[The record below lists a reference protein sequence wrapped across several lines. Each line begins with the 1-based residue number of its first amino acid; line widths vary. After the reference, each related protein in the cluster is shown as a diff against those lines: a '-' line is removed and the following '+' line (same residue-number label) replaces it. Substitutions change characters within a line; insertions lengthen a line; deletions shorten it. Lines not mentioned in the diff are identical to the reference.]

1 MGAQYDTL
9 FGHMGRKFS
18 FAIDEYYHIYNRGTD
33 KRTVFLDEEDWQ
45 RFSAL
50 LYLCNSDRNIVFRD
64 IPIGLAYGY
73 ERGETLVD
81 IGAYCLM
88 PNHFHILVR
97 EKVQSGISLF
107 MQKFSTAYSMYFNI
121 KYERTGGLFEGPF
134 RAKHADSDNY
144 LKYLFS
150 YIHLNPVK
158 IINPEWKENGIT
170 DRKKAK
176 QYLADYSYSSY
187 LDYMGTEREG
197 NKILNKEVFPQYF
210 ENFKEFE
217 QFIDEWIVFKDS
229 PIG

>member
-1 MGAQYDTL
+1 
-9 FGHMGRKFS
+9 MGRKFS

-33 KRTVFLDEEDWQ
+33 KRTVFLDEEDWE

-97 EKVQSGISLF
+97 EKVQNGISLF
-107 MQKFSTAYSMYFNI
+107 MQKFSTAYSMYFNN
-121 KYERTGGLFEGPF
+121 KYKRTGGLFEGPF
-134 RAKHADSDNY
+134 RAKHTDSDNY

-158 IINPEWKENGIT
+158 IIDPEWKENGIT
-170 DRKKAK
+170 DRKKSK
-176 QYLADYSYSSY
+176 QYIADYPYSSY
-187 LDYMGTEREG
+187 LDYMGMEREG
-197 NKILNKEVFPQYF
+197 NKILNKEAFPQYF

-217 QFIDEWIVFKDS
+217 QFIDEWLAFKDS

>member
-1 MGAQYDTL
+1 
-9 FGHMGRKFS
+9 MGRKFS

-50 LYLCNSDRNIVFRD
+50 LYLCNSERNIVFRD

-88 PNHFHILVR
+88 PNHFHMLLR

-121 KYERTGGLFEGPF
+121 KYERSGGLFEGPF

-158 IINPEWKENGIT
+158 IIDPEWKENGINH
-170 DRKKAK
+170 REKAK
-176 QYLADYSYSSY
+176 QYLAGYLYSSY
-187 LDYMGTEREG
+187 LDYMGTEREE
-197 NKILNKEVFPQYF
+197 NKILNKEAFPQYF
-210 ENFKEFE
+210 ENIKEFG
-217 QFIDEWIVFKDS
+217 QSIDEWVAFKDS
-229 PIG
+229 HIG